1 MSTGKS
7 QVSAYDEGR
16 LSAERESYQSWMDR
30 RADEVF
36 LIAEEAKAKGL
47 DFEDF
52 VEIPRTKDLA
62 SRTEKLL
69 EESGRVL
76 PTQLR
81 QLHLPGDP
89 QLVRDHRGRRPISES
104 A

>member
-69 EESGRVL
+69 EE
-76 PTQLR
+76 
-81 QLHLPGDP
+81 
-89 QLVRDHRGRRPISES
+89 
-104 A
+104 